1 MLMKI
6 RKGFVAAIDR
16 IEKNPNAPAGVY
28 FGVFVLYWA
37 ISALS
42 NTHLVDAKMQFLPQV
57 PALSNVTYATFC
69 HGVLCIAALA
79 GGVAVVVVPLAMV
92 CARKFRV
99 AMKTLVVGCG
109 SVDASIVFA
118 FLTSPL
124 LFFISIEVDQW
135 AR

>member
-6 RKGFVAAIDR
+6 RKVFVAAIDR

-57 PALSNVTYATFC
+57 PALSNVTYATLC
-69 HGVLCIAALA
+69 HVGLC
-79 GGVAVVVVPLAMV
+79 VAVVAGSVAVIVVPFAMV

-99 AMKTLVVGCG
+99 AMKTLVVGC
-109 SVDASIVFA
+109 VAVAASIVFA

-124 LFFISIEVDQW
+124 LLFISIEVDQW